1 MVFSQTKENLSLM
14 KHNFSKSKI
23 FENLQVILSLYLHLL
38 HEQIDSGTQ
47 VFVLPLSL
55 SLSLSLSHTNRKTER
70 QTDRQKGR
78 KTTKERKRDSLKIF
92 FDFIFSFS
100 FDILFL
106 PYWCSG
112 VREEERIE

>member
-1 MVFSQTKENLSLM
+1 MVFSQTKENLYLM

-55 SLSLSLSHTNRKTER
+55 SLSHTQTER
-70 QTDRQKGR
+70 RKDRQKGR
-78 KTTKERKRDSLKIF
+78 KAERQLKKEKE
-92 FDFIFSFS
+92 
-100 FDILFL
+100 IL
-106 PYWCSG
+106 
-112 VREEERIE
+112 

>member
-1 MVFSQTKENLSLM
+1 MVFSQTKENLNLM

-55 SLSLSLSHTNRKTER
+55 SHTQTER
-70 QTDRQKGR
+70 RKDREKDR
-78 KTTKERKRDSLKIF
+78 KAERQLKKEKE
-92 FDFIFSFS
+92 
-100 FDILFL
+100 IL
-106 PYWCSG
+106 
-112 VREEERIE
+112 